1 MRPTHFRKKTKVNEK
16 HNQNVQIICGAQ
28 ITTKMWLAISFTR
41 ATHPFSKKTR
51 AARDHP
57 RNPPFSKKSRAAR
70 SPPTRRA
77 HFQKFARC
85 ARPTRGPPCS
95 NQKNR
100 GLRTTHPRTIMFKP
114 KKSHPAARGPPANHH
129 ARPTREP
136 PCSKQKKSRASRDL
150 PANHHV
156 QTNKN
161 RALRATHHEGDVGD
175 DGDDSWKLMMIMM
188 IVMMMMNPLPPH
200 NSPLFHPP
208 KPPGPRAPPP
218 SLLSA
223 NAGC

>member
-1 MRPTHFRKKTKVNEK
+1 MVRKSLPKCGWPFPSPVRPTHFQKKR
-16 HNQNVQIICGAQ
+16 A
-28 ITTKMWLAISFTR
+28 LR
-41 ATHPFSKKTR
+41 ATTHATL
-51 AARDHP
+51 
-57 RNPPFSKKSRAAR
+57 PFSKKSRAAR
-70 SPPTRRA
+70 DPPTRRA

-100 GLRTTHPRTIMFKP
+100 GLRKTHPRTIMFKP
-114 KKSHPAARGPPANHH
+114 KKSRPARGPPANHH

-136 PCSKQKKSRASRDL
+136 PCSKQKRSRAARDL

-156 QTNKN
+156 QTNTN
-161 RALRATHHEGDVGD
+161 RELRATHHEGDVGD

-188 IVMMMMNPLPPH
+188 IVMMMNPLPPH